1 MFSFP
6 NGCRLLALLSI
17 AVVFSVS
24 GFLARGIGTSHKA
37 FATQVKPC
45 TLESL
50 PDELQLRLKAEYSP
64 WKVQDVPSLSVEAKA
79 RWQGEKP
86 LECPGIAVG
95 EFKTSQLSYA
105 LLLVPFEKS
114 DAAFRFMIFTPSGGA
129 APGSLETVDQWEK
142 GGAAN
147 YFIRSVRIAKV
158 FSNEWVKKLRV
169 GAKDGVMSVEA
180 AENEYGVDVYFW
192 ANGQYR
198 HEPIDQ

>member
-1 MFSFP
+1 MFSLP
-6 NGCRLLALLSI
+6 NGCCLLALRAV
-17 AVVFSVS
+17 AVVFSVPV
-24 GFLARGIGTSHKA
+24 FLAHGTGTSPTA
-37 FATQVKPC
+37 FATKVKPC

-50 PDELQLRLKAEYSP
+50 PDELQVRLKTEYSS
-64 WKVQDVPSLSVEAKA
+64 WKIQDFPDLSVKARA

-86 LECPGIAVG
+86 LECPGVAVG

-105 LLLVPFEKS
+105 VLLVPIEKP
-114 DAAFRFMIFTPSGGA
+114 DAAYRLVIFTLSGGA
-129 APGSLETVDQWEK
+129 APGSIETADQWDK

-158 FSNEWVKKLRV
+158 FSGEWVRKLKV
-169 GAKDGVMSVEA
+169 GAKDGVISFEA

-198 HEPIDQ
+198 HEPIDH